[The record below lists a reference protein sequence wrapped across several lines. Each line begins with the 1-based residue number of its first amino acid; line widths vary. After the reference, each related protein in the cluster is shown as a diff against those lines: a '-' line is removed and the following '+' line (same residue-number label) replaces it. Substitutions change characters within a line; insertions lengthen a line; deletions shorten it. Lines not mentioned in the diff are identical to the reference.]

1 MKQTFLVILASLLLS
16 SCGFY
21 KRQYTSGWMISHH
34 HVNAK
39 KDLSSNDAAAQLT
52 ASADEEQISVMPVV
66 LISPTDTIQPEP
78 KDSTQQSAVPNIAPT
93 EPDFYTAPPE
103 KTTINESQPSHN
115 QQLIQ
120 RTFDKRVKN
129 ATRAMKLMF
138 IGFGY
143 AILLGALALNGILVD
158 NEITL
163 MFTTLGIIGAMIA
176 FIAMF
181 YFTYKSFEL
190 IVNNPDVKF
199 NADSRTKL
207 MIPAVLSILC
217 SGYIGL
223 IFALVLV
230 IKNRSHKN
238 KS

>member
-1 MKQTFLVILASLLLS
+1 MKQAFVVILASLLLS

-34 HVNAK
+34 HVPAK
-39 KDLSSNDAAAQLT
+39 QNLSSNDAAAHVT
-52 ASADEEQISVMPVV
+52 ASAEEEQISVQPIVH
-66 LISPTDTIQPEP
+66 ISPTDTIQPDP
-78 KDSTQQSAVPNIAPT
+78 KDNTQQSAVPNIAPA
-93 EPDFYTAPPE
+93 EPDFYTAPPKE
-103 KTTINESQPSHN
+103 DTINDSHPSHN

-129 ATRAMKLMF
+129 ATRAMKSMF

-143 AILLGALALNGILVD
+143 AILLTGLALNSVID
-158 NEITL
+158 EEIA
-163 MFTTLGIIGAMIA
+163 MIISALGIIVAIVA
-176 FIAMF
+176 LIAMF

-199 NADSRTKL
+199 NADSRSKL
-207 MIPAVLSILC
+207 IIPAVLSILF

-230 IKNRSHKN
+230 IKNGRN
-238 KS
+238 KK

>member
-39 KDLSSNDAAAQLT
+39 QDLSSNDAAAQLT
-52 ASADEEQISVMPVV
+52 ASEDEEQISVMPIV

-103 KTTINESQPSHN
+103 KDIINDSQPSHN

-129 ATRAMKLMF
+129 ATRGMKFMF
-138 IGFGY
+138 GAFGFF
-143 AILLGALALNGILVD
+143 LLLFGLAANNIVD
-158 NEITL
+158 NEATFFL
-163 MFTTLGIIGAMIA
+163 SGVSLLFSVIA
-176 FIAMF
+176 LIFMF

-199 NADSRTKL
+199 NADTRTKL
-207 MIPAVLSILC
+207 ILPTVLCIMS

-223 IFALVLV
+223 ICALILV
-230 IKNRSHKN
+230 SKNNRN
-238 KS
+238 KKRAQ

>member
-34 HVNAK
+34 HVAAK
-39 KDLSSNDAAAQLT
+39 QNLSSNDAAAQLT
-52 ASADEEQISVMPVV
+52 ASEDEEQISVQPIVH
-66 LISPTDTIQPEP
+66 ISPTDTIQPEP
-78 KDSTQQSAVPNIAPT
+78 KDSIQQSAAPNIAPT
-93 EPDFYTAPPE
+93 EPDFYTAPPG
-103 KTTINESQPSHN
+103 KDIINDPQPSHN

-143 AILLGALALNGILVD
+143 AILLGALALNGILD
-158 NEITL
+158 EEIT
-163 MFTTLGIIGAMIA
+163 MIITSLGIIGAIVA
-176 FIAMF
+176 FIVMF

-190 IVNNPDVKF
+190 IVNNPEIKF

-207 MIPAVLSILC
+207 IIPAVLSILC

-230 IKNRSHKN
+230 IKNKGN
-238 KS
+238 KK

>member
-1 MKQTFLVILASLLLS
+1 
-16 SCGFY
+16 
-21 KRQYTSGWMISHH
+21 
-34 HVNAK
+34 
-39 KDLSSNDAAAQLT
+39 
-52 ASADEEQISVMPVV
+52 
-66 LISPTDTIQPEP
+66 
-78 KDSTQQSAVPNIAPT
+78 
-93 EPDFYTAPPE
+93 
-103 KTTINESQPSHN
+103 
-115 QQLIQ
+115 
-120 RTFDKRVKN
+120 
-129 ATRAMKLMF
+129 MKLMF

-158 NEITL
+158 NEITW

-230 IKNRSHKN
+230 IKNRSHKS

>member
-1 MKQTFLVILASLLLS
+1 MKKSLVVILASLLLT

-34 HVNAK
+34 HGTAK
-39 KDLSSNDAAAQLT
+39 QDLPSNNTAGQFS
-52 ASADEEQISVMPVV
+52 ASADEEQISVQPII
-66 LISPTDTIQPEP
+66 LLSNTDTIQPDP
-78 KDSTQQSAVPNIAPT
+78 KDSTKQFTVPNIEPA

-103 KTTINESQPSHN
+103 NDIIKDSYPSHN

-129 ATRAMKLMF
+129 ATRAMKSMF

-143 AILLGALALNGILVD
+143 AMLLTGLALNSVID
-158 NEITL
+158 EEIA
-163 MFTTLGIIGAMIA
+163 MIISALGIIVAMVA
-176 FIAMF
+176 LIAMF

-199 NADSRTKL
+199 NADSRSKL
-207 MIPAVLSILC
+207 IIPAVLSILF

-223 IFALVLV
+223 IFALVLM
-230 IKNRSHKN
+230 IKNGRN
-238 KS
+238 KKKT